1 MEKILSPICPQPQIP
16 STPSMLSPGRG
27 FKVLL
32 PETSTAQSTAV
43 DPDLANSPSSAQPSI
58 NKPHPVLPQDTSHQG
73 SGNKIHCPLLTSMY
87 QQNPLA
93 LSPPIV
99 LGIHGEKSC
108 RLRVGIRSGIH
119 STPSLMHAFLLFPF
133 HIFITFPLTLA
144 LSISY
149 LLTFSCIDH
158 SSVIGPTFS
167 CPPRH
172 ILVTWPFDLRFL
184 ICEGINIT
192 TFAMVTSVPLLIPLL
207 SFKCP
212 CNRKFVKSDIDVLFD
227 FPSKLPYR
235 S

>member
-119 STPSLMHAFLLFPF
+119 STPSLMHAFFAVSFPYFHHFSPHFGLIHLISTHFFVHRSLFSHWANFQLPTK
-133 HIFITFPLTLA
+133 IYPSYVA
-144 LSISY
+144 L
-149 LLTFSCIDH
+149 
-158 SSVIGPTFS
+158 
-167 CPPRH
+167 
-172 ILVTWPFDLRFL
+172 
-184 ICEGINIT
+184 
-192 TFAMVTSVPLLIPLL
+192 
-207 SFKCP
+207 
-212 CNRKFVKSDIDVLFD
+212 
-227 FPSKLPYR
+227 
-235 S
+235 